1 MARDQNMDRRDVE
14 RAQPYR
20 AEQEAGAPGER
31 PFPELDPRFFE
42 RGTGHDAGSE
52 RSRADQSATV
62 APGKKRHLWGGIKF
76 IFGGPINAL
85 GVEHIAAGASV
96 IGNLTDR
103 IRWGPGRDSRVR
115 VHADR
120 ALDLQTMAFN
130 AGVSI
135 AGIEMMLANR
145 RRQTARAVLCYAA
158 GAAGFLGLWLWQA
171 LSTPAYTRLPYV
183 IVFLMICGLFCL
195 SAFYNALV
203 NWQIRT
209 LRLGTWREFLSTEE
223 SWWPS

>member
-1 MARDQNMDRRDVE
+1 MEREQNMDRRDVE

-20 AEQEAGAPGER
+20 AKQEAGAPGER
-31 PFPELDPRFFE
+31 RFPELDPRFFE

-52 RSRADQSATV
+52 RSRADQAENV
-62 APGKKRHLWGGIKF
+62 AARKKWRLWGGIKF

-85 GVEHIAAGASV
+85 GVEHIAASASV
-96 IGNLTDR
+96 IGNLADR
-103 IRWGPGRDSRVR
+103 VRRGPGGDSRVR
-115 VHADR
+115 VHDDR
-120 ALDLQTMAFN
+120 SLDLQAMAFN
-130 AGVSI
+130 AGVSV
-135 AGIEMMLANR
+135 AGIQMLLANR

-171 LSTPAYTRLPYV
+171 LSIPAYTRLPYV
-183 IVFLMICGLFCL
+183 IVLLMICGLFCL
-195 SAFYNALV
+195 CAFYNALV
-203 NWQIRT
+203 NWQTRT